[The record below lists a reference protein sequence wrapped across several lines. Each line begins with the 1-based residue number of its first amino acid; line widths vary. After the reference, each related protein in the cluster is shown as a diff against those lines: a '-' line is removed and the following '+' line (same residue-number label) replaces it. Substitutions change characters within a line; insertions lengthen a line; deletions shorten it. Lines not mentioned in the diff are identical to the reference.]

1 MLKMSQDEMRRRCL
15 LGRLG
20 GVAESIWMW
29 VSALF
34 RSTSIPIF
42 SYYRLFSNPT
52 AGTSSTPGRKRRA
65 LPVTDVIAA
74 IVKSCPVPIST
85 SEANESMLM
94 LIDLCPFFVKKF
106 NISGKEWLEMPASN
120 ATSTTEGTPTKN
132 KSNTS
137 FSPGRLKGK
146 EESAQELVTRSPRR
160 VKREGGGLRE
170 VREIIRR
177 ELDLQD

>member
-1 MLKMSQDEMRRRCL
+1 
-15 LGRLG
+15 
-20 GVAESIWMW
+20 
-29 VSALF
+29 
-34 RSTSIPIF
+34 
-42 SYYRLFSNPT
+42 
-52 AGTSSTPGRKRRA
+52 
-65 LPVTDVIAA
+65 
-74 IVKSCPVPIST
+74 
-85 SEANESMLM
+85 M

-132 KSNTS
+132 KP

-146 EESAQELVTRSPRR
+146 EESAQELVTRSPRK